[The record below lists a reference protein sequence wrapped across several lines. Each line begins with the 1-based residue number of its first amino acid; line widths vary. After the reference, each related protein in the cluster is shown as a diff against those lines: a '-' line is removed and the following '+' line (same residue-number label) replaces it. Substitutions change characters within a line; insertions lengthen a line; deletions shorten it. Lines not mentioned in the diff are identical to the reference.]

1 MIAAAVQG
9 PASPP
14 VRAGR
19 RTRPILRRAQLNGW
33 VSLVAGLIIV
43 LMTYFPIIFVLSNS
57 LKTGKNIFSNG
68 VFGLFTQFDYQNYVI
83 AWAGISRQLLN
94 TVVVAAA
101 SIAIGV
107 VAAMLGAYA
116 FSQLHFRGKSVLFM
130 AYIGLLMV
138 PFTLTLIPLFLTMQ
152 HFHLVNTWWALIF
165 PYAAGAQPL
174 LVLLFRS
181 FFEQLPREL
190 FQSARVDGCSERQ
203 VLLRVVAPLTRPILL
218 TGAIIM
224 TINVWGDYLWP
235 SIVIQNANNLTI
247 SPGVEAFIGNLGT
260 NVNEAGAAFAAY
272 AIASLPMFALVVV
285 TMRYFISGITEGAMK
300 L

>member
-1 MIAAAVQG
+1 MSSTTVQG
-9 PASPP
+9 LVRPPAS
-14 VRAGR
+14 AGR

-57 LKTGKNIFSNG
+57 LKNGRNIFSNG

-94 TVVVAAA
+94 TVLVAAA
-101 SIAIGV
+101 SIVIGV
-107 VAAMLGAYA
+107 MAATLGAYA
-116 FSQLHFRGKSVLFM
+116 FSQLRFKGKGILFM

-138 PFTLTLIPLFLTMQ
+138 PWTLTLIPLFLTMQ
-152 HFHLVNTWWALIF
+152 HFDLVNTWWALIL

-203 VLLRVVAPLTRPILL
+203 VLLRIVAPLTRPILL

-224 TINVWGDYLWP
+224 TINVWGDFLWP
-235 SIVIQNANNLTI
+235 SIVIQNAKNLTI
-247 SPGVEAFIGNLGT
+247 SAGVEAFIGNLGT

-272 AIASLPMFALVVV
+272 MIASLPMFALVVV
-285 TMRYFISGITEGAMK
+285 TMRYFISGMTEGALK